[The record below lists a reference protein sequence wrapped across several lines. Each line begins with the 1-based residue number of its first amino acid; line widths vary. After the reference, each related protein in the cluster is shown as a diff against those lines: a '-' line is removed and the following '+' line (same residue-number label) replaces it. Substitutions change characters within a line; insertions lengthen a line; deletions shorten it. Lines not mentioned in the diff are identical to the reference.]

1 MKKHYIMP
9 LTSVAE
15 LRYERNLLYSGL
27 RDMQD
32 EEIYPED
39 ELEDDDL

>member
-1 MKKHYIMP
+1 MHYD
-9 LTSVAE
+9 L
-15 LRYERNLLYSGL
+15 NLLYSGL

-32 EEIYPED
+32 EEIYLEE